1 MCACVIAGEYSVLP
15 CSVFYIHCRHINFHV
30 HCCMQRGALNGILSA
45 ITQLVDLRPTA
56 EELEQYS
63 NVVLTGSLS

>member
-1 MCACVIAGEYSVLP
+1 MCVIAGEYSVVP
-15 CSVFYIHCRHINFHV
+15 CSVCSTYTAGHINFHV
-30 HCCMQRGALNGILSA
+30 HCCMQRGAMNGILSA